1 MSTRKSAAAAA
12 LKSMDSDEPPAHP
25 PAPTAPKD
33 EDAADD
39 TSLNDEG
46 LFATSN
52 FKSGTTGLN
61 ERGRGAFAAAC
72 LCVLEQLEN
81 TEGHVNAT
89 RATGRA
95 KCERWQLNRMPGRTD
110 ACLLF
115 VNAIFGPILGLKP
128 FPSWRALARALGAFA
143 APRGP
148 TRCLRPLCATARR
161 LAHASSSDA
170 HAGDTREYLPARH
183 WKCLE
188 LKGGGISNS
197 TKQPWQPYR

>member
-148 TRCLRPLCATARR
+148 TRSLRPLCATARR